1 LDIVYS
7 VGLDDYVAVVM
18 YNDYL
23 GNAVE
28 LADIIN
34 SCAVDEI
41 GYDDGLGIDVVYEL
55 VDE

>member
-28 LADIIN
+28 LVDIIN
-34 SCAVDEI
+34 
-41 GYDDGLGIDVVYEL
+41 
-55 VDE
+55 